1 MELLKG
7 WVRNEERN
15 MGKKLASEVC
25 RLDLLS
31 LGSGASSNFDPFCHE
46 RKIQTGPRSVQS
58 LLEGRESAWY
68 FGKSKPGVAE
78 LADAL
83 DSKSSGT

>member
-31 LGSGASSNFDPFCHE
+31 LGSG
-46 RKIQTGPRSVQS
+46 V
-58 LLEGRESAWY
+58 
-68 FGKSKPGVAE
+68 V
-78 LADAL
+78 
-83 DSKSSGT
+83 